1 MSKRTDL
8 ISTITS
14 NIASY
19 TAFKVSDELPF
30 ISGETPL
37 YRKNMKTVYIDQE
50 DLNVTEYAP
59 TFSGDIMQTETAV
72 KAYLTTDA
80 KNQPSDI
87 DSVVTAILAARDGV
101 TNVFEQ
107 SSQVETDIADDH
119 ITYNFE
125 FNFTNL

>member
-8 ISTITS
+8 ISQITT

-19 TAFKVSDELPF
+19 TAFKVSSELPF
-30 ISGETPL
+30 ESGETPL
-37 YRKNMKTVYIDQE
+37 YEKNMKTVYIGQE
-50 DLNVTEYAP
+50 DLDVTEYAP
-59 TFSGDIMQTETAV
+59 TFSEDIMQTETTFN
-72 KAYLTTDA
+72 AYLTTDA

-87 DSVVTAILAARDGV
+87 DSVVSAILAARTGV

-107 SSQVETDIADDH
+107 SSQVETEITDDY
-119 ITYNFE
+119 ITYTFE

>member
-8 ISTITS
+8 ISQITT

-19 TAFKVSDELPF
+19 TAFKVSSELPF
-30 ISGETPL
+30 NSGETPL
-37 YRKNMKTVYIDQE
+37 YQKNMKTVYVDQE
-50 DLNVTEYAP
+50 DLDVTEYAP
-59 TFSGDIMQTETAV
+59 TFSQDIMQTETTVNAF
-72 KAYLTTDA
+72 LTTDA

-87 DSVVTAILAARDGV
+87 DSVVTAILSARTGIS
-101 TNVFEQ
+101 NVFEQ
-107 SSQVETDIADDH
+107 SSTVETEITEDH